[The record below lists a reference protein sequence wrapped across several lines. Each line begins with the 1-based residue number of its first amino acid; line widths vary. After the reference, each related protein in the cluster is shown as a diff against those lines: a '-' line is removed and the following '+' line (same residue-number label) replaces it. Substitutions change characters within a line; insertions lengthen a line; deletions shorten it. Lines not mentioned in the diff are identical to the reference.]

1 MATLN
6 LFVKL
11 QFRFFGQGPTLNE
24 TTNETVTSFYFKV
37 SILHY
42 VQTNPDIFEL
52 NHILSYTNRPCVHTK
67 PVNPITET
75 TALQS
80 G

>member
-11 QFRFFGQGPTLNE
+11 QFRFFSQGPTLNE

-37 SILHY
+37 SVLHY
-42 VQTNPDIFEL
+42 VQTNPDIFE
-52 NHILSYTNRPCVHTK
+52 
-67 PVNPITET
+67 T
-75 TALQS
+75 TYSLTRIGLASTRNQ
-80 G
+80 

>member
-11 QFRFFGQGPTLNE
+11 QFRFFSQGPTLNE

-42 VQTNPDIFEL
+42 VQTNPVIFE
-52 NHILSYTNRPCVHTK
+52 
-67 PVNPITET
+67 T
-75 TALQS
+75 TYFLTRNGLASTRNQ
-80 G
+80 